1 METGSEYQSRM
12 DGFRNENLAKVKPF
26 EEMFKEL
33 LDEYDIFYI
42 RESKRFSITEDIH
55 RCYFMD
61 FYIPY
66 YNIDIE
72 IDGKIHD
79 VSKRRKGIDKT
90 KTKYLKNQKD
100 ILTVRVSN
108 DKVEE
113 MYKKRVIDWNVVFQD
128 ISKEELIDRE
138 HTYIAK
144 TRSWKKEFSRLGVDT
159 ERPIF
164 LYYACTDHF
173 YHFDNILEL
182 RRSLHL
188 KCGKVIYY
196 IDYEF
201 KSVRAQYFISWDEE
215 ILKNRVIDW
224 KKKYNK

>member
-1 METGSEYQSRM
+1 METGPKYQSRM

-42 RESKRFSITEDIH
+42 RESKRFSISEDTH

-79 VSKRRKGIDKT
+79 VSKKRKGIDKT

-138 HTYIAK
+138 HTYISK
-144 TRSWKKEFSRLGVDT
+144 TRSWKNEFSRLGVDT
-159 ERPIF
+159 EKPIF

-224 KKKYNK
+224 KKKYKK

>member
-1 METGSEYQSRM
+1 M
-12 DGFRNENLAKVKPF
+12 L
-26 EEMFKEL
+26 
-33 LDEYDIFYI
+33 
-42 RESKRFSITEDIH
+42 
-55 RCYFMD
+55 
-61 FYIPY
+61 
-66 YNIDIE
+66 
-72 IDGKIHD
+72 
-79 VSKRRKGIDKT
+79 
-90 KTKYLKNQKD
+90 
-100 ILTVRVSN
+100 
-108 DKVEE
+108 
-113 MYKKRVIDWNVVFQD
+113 DWNVVFQD

-159 ERPIF
+159 EKPIF
-164 LYYACTDHF
+164 LYYTCTDHF

-201 KSVRAQYFISWDEE
+201 KSVRAQYFISWDKE

-224 KKKYNK
+224 KKKYKK

>member
-1 METGSEYQSRM
+1 METNSEYQSRM
-12 DGFRNENLAKVKPF
+12 DGYRNENLAKDKPF

-33 LDEYDIFYI
+33 LDEVEVFYI
-42 RESKRFSITEDIH
+42 RESKRFTITEDKH

-79 VSKRRKGIDKT
+79 VSKKRKGIDKT

-138 HTYIAK
+138 HTYISK
-144 TRSWKKEFSRLGVDT
+144 TRSWKNEFSRLGVDT
-159 ERPIF
+159 EKPIF

-215 ILKNRVIDW
+215 ILKNRVIEW
-224 KKKYNK
+224 KKKYKK

>member
-1 METGSEYQSRM
+1 METNSEYQSRM
-12 DGFRNENLAKVKPF
+12 DGYRNEKLAKDKPF

-33 LDEYDIFYI
+33 LDEVEVFYI
-42 RESKRFSITEDIH
+42 RESKRFTITEDKH

-72 IDGKIHD
+72 IDGKPHE
-79 VSKRRKGIDKT
+79 VSEKQKGIDKT
-90 KTKYLKNQKD
+90 KTRYLKNQKD
-100 ILTVRVSN
+100 ILTVRVPN

-113 MYKKRVIDWNVVFQD
+113 MYKSRAIDWNVVFQD
-128 ISKEELIDRE
+128 ITQEELRDRD
-138 HTYIAK
+138 YSFVAK
-144 TRSWKKEFSRLGVDT
+144 TKSWKKEFSKCGIDT

-164 LYYACTDHF
+164 FYFYGTDHF
-173 YHFDNILEL
+173 YRYDNILEL

-188 KCGKVIYY
+188 KCGEIIDY

-201 KSVRAQYFISWDEE
+201 KSGLAQYFISWDEE
-215 ILKNRVIDW
+215 SLKNRVKVW
-224 KKKYNK
+224 KKKYKK

>member
-1 METGSEYQSRM
+1 METGPEYQSRM

-42 RESKRFSITEDIH
+42 RESKRFSITEDKH

-79 VSKRRKGIDKT
+79 VSKKRKGIDKT

-108 DKVEE
+108 DRVEE
-113 MYKKRVIDWNVVFQD
+113 MYQKRVIDWNVVFQD

-138 HTYIAK
+138 HTYISK

-159 ERPIF
+159 EKPIF

-224 KKKYNK
+224 KKKYKK

>member
-1 METGSEYQSRM
+1 METGPEYQSRM

-42 RESKRFSITEDIH
+42 RESKRFSITEDKH
-55 RCYFMD
+55 RFYFMD

-79 VSKRRKGIDKT
+79 VSKKRKGIDKT

-108 DKVEE
+108 DRVEE
-113 MYKKRVIDWNVVFQD
+113 MYQKRVIDWNVVFQD

-138 HTYIAK
+138 HTYISK

-159 ERPIF
+159 EKPIF

-224 KKKYNK
+224 KKKYKK

>member
-1 METGSEYQSRM
+1 METGPEYQSRM

-42 RESKRFSITEDIH
+42 RESKRFSITDDTH

-79 VSKRRKGIDKT
+79 VSEKRKGIDKT

-113 MYKKRVIDWNVVFQD
+113 MYKKRVINWNVVFQD

-159 ERPIF
+159 EKPIF

-201 KSVRAQYFISWDEE
+201 KSVRAQYFISWDKE

-224 KKKYNK
+224 KKKYKK

>member
-1 METGSEYQSRM
+1 METNSEYQSRM
-12 DGFRNENLAKVKPF
+12 DGYRNENLAKDKPF

-33 LDEYDIFYI
+33 LDEFEVFYI
-42 RESKRFSITEDIH
+42 RESKRFTITEDKH

-72 IDGKIHD
+72 IDGKPHE
-79 VSKRRKGIDKT
+79 VSEKQKGIDKT
-90 KTKYLKNQKD
+90 KTRYLKNQKD
-100 ILTVRVSN
+100 ILTVRIPN

-159 ERPIF
+159 EKPIF

-201 KSVRAQYFISWDEE
+201 KSVRAQYFISWSQ
-215 ILKNRVIDW
+215 KTATSRR
-224 KKKYNK
+224 

>member
-1 METGSEYQSRM
+1 METNSEYQSRM
-12 DGFRNENLAKVKPF
+12 DGYRNENLAKDKPF

-33 LDEYDIFYI
+33 LDEVEVFYI
-42 RESKRFSITEDIH
+42 RGSKRFTITEDKH

-72 IDGKIHD
+72 IDGKPHE
-79 VSKRRKGIDKT
+79 VSEKQKGIDKT
-90 KTKYLKNQKD
+90 KTRYLKNQKD
-100 ILTVRVSN
+100 ILTVRVPN

-159 ERPIF
+159 EKPIF
-164 LYYACTDHF
+164 LYYTCTDHF

-201 KSVRAQYFISWDEE
+201 KSVRAQYFISWDKE

-224 KKKYNK
+224 KKKYKK

>member
-1 METGSEYQSRM
+1 METGPEYQSRM

-42 RESKRFSITEDIH
+42 RESKRFSITEDKH

-79 VSKRRKGIDKT
+79 VSKKRKGIDKT

-159 ERPIF
+159 EKPIF

-224 KKKYNK
+224 KKKYKK

>member
-1 METGSEYQSRM
+1 METNSEYQSRM
-12 DGFRNENLAKVKPF
+12 DGYRNENLAKDKPF

-33 LDEYDIFYI
+33 LDESEVFYI
-42 RESKRFSITEDIH
+42 RESKRFTITEDKH

-72 IDGKIHD
+72 IDGKPHE
-79 VSKRRKGIDKT
+79 VSEKQKGIDKT
-90 KTKYLKNQKD
+90 KTRYLKNQKD
-100 ILTVRVSN
+100 ILTVRVPN

-113 MYKKRVIDWNVVFQD
+113 MYKKRMIDWNVVFQD
-128 ISKEELIDRE
+128 ISKKELIDRE

-144 TRSWKKEFSRLGVDT
+144 KRSWKKEFSGLGVDT
-159 ERPIF
+159 EKPIF

-201 KSVRAQYFISWDEE
+201 KSVRAQYFISWDKE

-224 KKKYNK
+224 KKKYKK

>member
-1 METGSEYQSRM
+1 METNSEYQSRM
-12 DGFRNENLAKVKPF
+12 DGYRNENLAKDKPF
-26 EEMFKEL
+26 EEMFKE
-33 LDEYDIFYI
+33 
-42 RESKRFSITEDIH
+42 
-55 RCYFMD
+55 
-61 FYIPY
+61 
-66 YNIDIE
+66 
-72 IDGKIHD
+72 IDGKPHE
-79 VSKRRKGIDKT
+79 VSEKQKGIDKT
-90 KTKYLKNQKD
+90 KTRYLKNQKD
-100 ILTVRVSN
+100 ILTVRIPN

-159 ERPIF
+159 EKPIF

-224 KKKYNK
+224 KKKYKK

>member
-1 METGSEYQSRM
+1 METNSEYQSRM
-12 DGFRNENLAKVKPF
+12 DGYRNENLAKDKPF

-33 LDEYDIFYI
+33 LDEFEVFYI
-42 RESKRFSITEDIH
+42 RESKRFTITEDKH

-72 IDGKIHD
+72 IDGKPHE
-79 VSKRRKGIDKT
+79 VSEKQKGIDKT
-90 KTKYLKNQKD
+90 KTRYLKNQKD

-113 MYKKRVIDWNVVFQD
+113 MYKKRVIDWNVVFHD

-144 TRSWKKEFSRLGVDT
+144 IRSWKKEFSRLGVDT
-159 ERPIF
+159 EKPIF
-164 LYYACTDHF
+164 LYNACTDNF

-215 ILKNRVIDW
+215 ILKNRVIEW
-224 KKKYNK
+224 KKKYKK

>member
-1 METGSEYQSRM
+1 METNSEYQSRM
-12 DGFRNENLAKVKPF
+12 DGYRNENLAKDKPF

-33 LDEYDIFYI
+33 LDEFEVFYI
-42 RESKRFSITEDIH
+42 RESKRFTITEDKH

-66 YNIDIE
+66 YNIE
-72 IDGKIHD
+72 IDGKPHE
-79 VSKRRKGIDKT
+79 VSEKQKGIDKT
-90 KTKYLKNQKD
+90 KTRYLKNQKD
-100 ILTVRVSN
+100 ILTVRIPN

-159 ERPIF
+159 EKPIF

-224 KKKYNK
+224 KKKYKK

>member
-79 VSKRRKGIDKT
+79 VSKKRKGIDKT

-224 KKKYNK
+224 KKKYKK

>member
-1 METGSEYQSRM
+1 
-12 DGFRNENLAKVKPF
+12 
-26 EEMFKEL
+26 MFKEL
-33 LDEYDIFYI
+33 LDEFEVFYI
-42 RESKRFSITEDIH
+42 RESKRFTITEDKH

-72 IDGKIHD
+72 IDGKPHE
-79 VSKRRKGIDKT
+79 VSEKQKGIDKT
-90 KTKYLKNQKD
+90 KTRYLKNQKD
-100 ILTVRVSN
+100 ILTVRIPN

-159 ERPIF
+159 EKPIF

-224 KKKYNK
+224 KKKYKK

>member
-1 METGSEYQSRM
+1 METGPEYQSRM

-42 RESKRFSITEDIH
+42 RESKRFSITEDKH

-79 VSKRRKGIDKT
+79 VSKKRKGIDKT

-108 DKVEE
+108 DRVEE
-113 MYKKRVIDWNVVFQD
+113 MYQKRVIDWNVVFQD

-138 HTYIAK
+138 HTYISK

-159 ERPIF
+159 EKPIF

-201 KSVRAQYFISWDEE
+201 KSVRAQYFISWDKE

-224 KKKYNK
+224 KKKYKK